1 MSSVSLNEINKIYD
15 NGVHAIV
22 DLSIEISDG
31 EFLVLA
37 GPQGRQINSSTNDR
51 RFESV
56 TSGSLSIGE
65 RVVNDVE
72 PKDRDI
78 AMVFQNYALYPH
90 MTVAENIEFALKL
103 AKVPKTERKQRKAR
117 PKFLN

>member
-1 MSSVSLNEINKIYD
+1 MI
-15 NGVHAIV
+15 
-22 DLSIEISDG
+22 
-31 EFLVLA
+31 A
-37 GPQGRQINSSTNDR
+37 GL
-51 RFESV
+51 ESV

-103 AKVPKTERKQRKAR
+103 AKVPKAERKQRVACR
-117 PKFLN
+117 RNS